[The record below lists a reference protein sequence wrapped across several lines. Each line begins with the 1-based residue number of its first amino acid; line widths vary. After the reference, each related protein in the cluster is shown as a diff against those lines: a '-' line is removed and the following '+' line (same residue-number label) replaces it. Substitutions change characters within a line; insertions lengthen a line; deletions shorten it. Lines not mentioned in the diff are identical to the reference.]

1 MKERIFL
8 LLVLLGVFSVCQTQR
23 PSDSYSGYTR
33 NGRKQQQHY
42 QREGYNYAC
51 VNAIAIANRA
61 FYQLA
66 NNIKQQIHQDVVYSD
81 LDSIYGLSYYLDST
95 CSQDDLVLTV
105 QGDENPACRRF
116 FKLVKLA
123 LNQHQ
128 VEAFINDYA
137 KGINLSFQA
146 LKIGKDLTNDC
157 KVKFVETGEYDVDL
171 AGYFDDGDLLN
182 QNIDKE
188 ITRNSKYYAPDD
200 NLLGED
206 IGDDDFPS
214 SFLNKNYKKPIETVG
229 TIDVSPSPKRGVTK
243 NQGKTVPPKSSASAS
258 GNIKTNTNTG
268 FLPPQNSPST
278 VTKTDQSEVVPTP
291 TNPTTPASSAGGFGQ
306 GNSFMGGG
314 NSYMTGGNS
323 YMGGGGDS
331 ASGAGTGAG
340 GQFDYSKYWSGGGG
354 GDPSAYDKYIDGS
367 SEETKKDPSLLAAYH
382 QNLAKTKN
390 EEATAKYGGNQT
402 QGGGQQDYSSIWKK
416 FAGNYSDYSNYTA
429 ANYGNYT
436 TNYGNY
442 TNQDY
447 SYQNGEDVEFDND
460 HEEEETQDDD
470 DDNSSDNSDEKNIK
484 EIDDFED
491 KISIYF

>member
-1 MKERIFL
+1 LFRKILRKMKETIFL

-23 PSDSYSGYTR
+23 PSDSYYGYS
-33 NGRKQQQHY
+33 RKQQKHY
-42 QREGYNYAC
+42 QRENYNYAC
-51 VNAIAIANRA
+51 VNAVAIANRA

-66 NNIKQQIHQDVVYSD
+66 NNIKQQIHRDVVYSD

-95 CSQDDLVLTV
+95 CSQNDLVLTV
-105 QGDENPACRRF
+105 QGDQNPACRRF

-128 VEAFINDYA
+128 VEAFINDYE
-137 KGINLSFQA
+137 KGINLSLQA
-146 LKIGKDLTNDC
+146 LKIGQDLTNNC

-171 AGYFDDGDLLN
+171 AGYFDDGDLVN

-188 ITRNSKYYAPDD
+188 ITRNSQYYTPGD
-200 NLLGED
+200 NFLGED
-206 IGDDDFPS
+206 IDDDDIS
-214 SFLNKNYKKPIETVG
+214 SFLNSEKRNHKRPQSPVETVDI
-229 TIDVSPSPKRGVTK
+229 IDDSLPTKAGGVTK
-243 NQGKTVPPKSSASAS
+243 KTQQGKVFPQKSSSTAE
-258 GNIKTNTNTG
+258 NTKTNKG
-268 FLPPQNSPST
+268 FLTPQNSPST
-278 VTKTDQSEVVPTP
+278 ATKTDSTAPTTP
-291 TNPTTPASSAGGFGQ
+291 TNSPQSTGGFGQ
-306 GNSFMGGG
+306 M
-314 NSYMTGGNS
+314 NSYM
-323 YMGGGGDS
+323 GGGDS
-331 ASGAGTGAG
+331 ASGTGG
-340 GQFDYSKYWSGGGG
+340 GQFDYSKYWSGGG

-390 EEATAKYGGNQT
+390 DEATAKYGGNQT

-447 SYQNGEDVEFDND
+447 SDQNAEDLEFDNND
-460 HEEEETQDDD
+460 YDEEETQN
-470 DDNSSDNSDEKNIK
+470 DNDSSDNAEEQDIK